1 MNGRRRSRADRLEL
15 ADLVCLTG
23 GASAGDDLAGGY
35 AELPLPTDRDIAIVE
50 LLRKARRTG
59 GVDQLPEL
67 IRPAV
72 ESAILRTFAL
82 RMASFAAQRGDPD
95 LFRLGLL
102 AVAVASLRSA
112 DRQADL
118 GVLAPLWHAAGRLGL
133 APAAEFAAAGCEVP
147 DASTLL
153 ADRRARPIDLAG
165 LAEAGFQ
172 IRVDADGP
180 RYVSLDRPSAPAS
193 RRTRTPARLAGRWM
207 FPPSRRRRPS

>member
-23 GASAGDDLAGGY
+23 GASADDY
-35 AELPLPTDRDIAIVE
+35 ADLPIPTDRDIAIVE

-67 IRPAV
+67 IRPEV
-72 ESAILRTFAL
+72 ESAILRAFAL
-82 RMASFAAQRGDPD
+82 RMASCAAQRADPD

-118 GVLAPLWHAAGRLGL
+118 GVLAPLWHTAGRLGL

-147 DASTLL
+147 DASNLL
-153 ADRRARPIDLAG
+153 ADRRARPLDPAG
-165 LAEAGFQ
+165 LAEAGY
-172 IRVDADGP
+172 RLSVDADGL
-180 RYVSLDRPSAPAS
+180 RYVRVERPQTPVPPRRRGSARPSPWWS
-193 RRTRTPARLAGRWM
+193 
-207 FPPSRRRRPS
+207 FPPLRRRRPS